1 VYENRDVYPELLYAI
16 AADRVRA
23 MRDEQA
29 ARQARR
35 ARRQRWV
42 LRVRATLRD
51 RLARSRTR
59 RGGGTS

>member
-1 VYENRDVYPELLYAI
+1 MYENRDAYPELVYAI

-23 MRDEQA
+23 MRDDQA
-29 ARQARR
+29 IWQARR

>member
-29 ARQARR
+29 AWQARR